1 MFFDL
6 QRDTVLLSLQKKEK
20 NNGIN
25 WYLNT
30 RLFNIY
36 KFIQTEEYLTTRKEL
51 KKVCV
56 LIDSRH
62 GLKQLDIQML
72 SLLNTAQVPFN
83 IILTKVNKIIL
94 F

>member
-36 KFIQTEEYLTTRKEL
+36 KFI
-51 KKVCV
+51 
-56 LIDSRH
+56 
-62 GLKQLDIQML
+62 
-72 SLLNTAQVPFN
+72 
-83 IILTKVNKIIL
+83 
-94 F
+94 